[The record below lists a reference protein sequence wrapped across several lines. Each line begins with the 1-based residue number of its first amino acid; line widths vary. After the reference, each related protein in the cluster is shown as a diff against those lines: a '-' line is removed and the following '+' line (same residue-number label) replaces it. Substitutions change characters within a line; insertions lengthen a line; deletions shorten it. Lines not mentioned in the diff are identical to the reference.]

1 MIKAIDNFDINQGVQ
16 FSTYAVPMISG
27 EIKRYLRDY
36 SSIRVSRSL
45 KDTAYKAIY
54 AKERL
59 SRENQKEPTISEIAS
74 EIGVSKEDIV
84 MAMDAIQTPV
94 SLYEPVYSDGG
105 DTLYVMDQISDKK
118 EKEDSWVL
126 NIAINDAIN
135 QLNEREKKIIKMR
148 YFECKTQMETA
159 SEMGISQAQVSRL
172 EKCALKQMRKYL

>member
-1 MIKAIDNFDINQGVQ
+1 M
-16 FSTYAVPMISG
+16 
-27 EIKRYLRDY
+27 
-36 SSIRVSRSL
+36 
-45 KDTAYKAIY
+45 
-54 AKERL
+54 
-59 SRENQKEPTISEIAS
+59 
-74 EIGVSKEDIV
+74 
-84 MAMDAIQTPV
+84 
-94 SLYEPVYSDGG
+94 
-105 DTLYVMDQISDKK
+105 ISDKK